1 MACDITA
8 GRNDANCLDSLGGIK
23 AIYVANFAKGMFA
36 DATIPDVGS
45 VKGQEITA
53 LTTGGYDVF
62 KYELRGTNNIDEAN
76 TKDINAGTSIFE
88 GSGTITLKKQD
99 ATTQAQMV
107 LLSKGRPQIIAEG
120 YDGLFRIFGIK
131 NGVDVTVNTASGADM
146 NEFNGYTLT
155 LASKEDNLAYF
166 VAEGLIG
173 ESNAGFDVQTN

>member
-8 GRNDANCLDSLGGIK
+8 GRNDSNCLDSLGGIK
-23 AIYVANFAKGMFA
+23 AIYIANYAKGMFA
-36 DATIPDVGS
+36 DATFTGE
-45 VKGQEITA
+45 EITA
-53 LTTGGYDVF
+53 MGSSYDVF
-62 KYELRGTNNIDEAN
+62 KYELRGTNNIDEVN

-88 GSGTITLKKQD
+88 ASGTITLKKQD

-120 YDGLFRIFGIK
+120 YDGTFRIFGIK
-131 NGVDVTVNTASGADM
+131 NGVNVTVNTASGADM

-166 VAEGLIG
+166 VDSSLISAG
-173 ESNAGFDVQTN
+173 ATTGFDVQAN

>member
-8 GRNDANCLDSLGGIK
+8 GRNDSNCLDSLGGIK
-23 AIYVANFAKGMFA
+23 AIYIANYAKGMFA
-36 DATIPDVGS
+36 DATFTGE
-45 VKGQEITA
+45 EITA
-53 LTTGGYDVF
+53 MGSSYDVF

-88 GSGTITLKKQD
+88 ASGTITLKKQD

-120 YDGLFRIFGIK
+120 YDGSFRIFGIK

-166 VAEGLIG
+166 VNSSLIG
-173 ESNAGFDVQTN
+173 AGNGAFDVQANS

>member
-8 GRNDANCLDSLGGIK
+8 GRNDSNCLDSLGGIK

-36 DATIPDVGS
+36 DATFTGE
-45 VKGQEITA
+45 EITA
-53 LTTGGYDVF
+53 MGSAYDVF

-88 GSGTITLKKQD
+88 ASGTITLKKQD

-120 YDGLFRIFGIK
+120 YDGSFRIFGIK

-166 VAEGLIG
+166 VASGLVA
-173 ESNAGFDVQTN
+173 ENAATGFDVQAN

>member
-8 GRNDANCLDSLGGIK
+8 GRNDSNCLDSLGGIK
-23 AIYVANFAKGMFA
+23 AIYIANFEKGMFA
-36 DATIPDVGS
+36 DATFTGE
-45 VKGQEITA
+45 EITA
-53 LTTGGYDVF
+53 MGADYDVF

-120 YDGLFRIFGIK
+120 YDGSFRIYGIK

-166 VAEGLIG
+166 VAATLMTNGT
-173 ESNAGFDVQTN
+173 FDVQAN

>member
-8 GRNDANCLDSLGGIK
+8 GRNDSNCLDSLGGIK

-36 DATIPDVGS
+36 DATFTGE
-45 VKGQEITA
+45 EITA
-53 LTTGGYDVF
+53 MGSAYDVF

-88 GSGTITLKKQD
+88 ASGTITLKKQD

-120 YDGLFRIFGIK
+120 YDGSFRIFGIK

-166 VAEGLIG
+166 VASSLVG
-173 ESNAGFDVQTN
+173 AGDAFDVQAN

>member
-8 GRNDANCLDSLGGIK
+8 GRNDSNCLDSLGGIK
-23 AIYVANFAKGMFA
+23 AIYLANYAKGMFA
-36 DATIPDVGS
+36 DATFTGE
-45 VKGQEITA
+45 EITA
-53 LTTGGYDVF
+53 MSSSYDVF

-120 YDGLFRIFGIK
+120 YDGTFRIFGIK

-166 VAEGLIG
+166 VDSDLIG
-173 ESNAGFDVQTN
+173 AGNTAFDVQAN

>member
-8 GRNDANCLDSLGGIK
+8 GRNDSNCLDSLGGIK

-36 DATIPDVGS
+36 DATFTGE
-45 VKGQEITA
+45 EITA
-53 LTTGGYDVF
+53 MGSAYDVY

-120 YDGLFRIFGIK
+120 YDGSFRIFGIK

-166 VAEGLIG
+166 VAAGLVQAG
-173 ESNAGFDVQTN
+173 AATGFDVQAN

>member
-8 GRNDANCLDSLGGIK
+8 GRNDSNCLDSLGGIK
-23 AIYVANFAKGMFA
+23 AIYVANFEKGMFA
-36 DATIPDVGS
+36 DATFTGE
-45 VKGQEITA
+45 EITA
-53 LTTGGYDVF
+53 MGADYDVF

-88 GSGTITLKKQD
+88 ASGTITLKKQD

-120 YDGLFRIFGIK
+120 YDGSFRIYGIK

-166 VAEGLIG
+166 VTSSLVV
-173 ESNAGFDVQTN
+173 AGGTFDVQAN

>member
-8 GRNDANCLDSLGGIK
+8 GRNDSNCLDSLGGIK

-36 DATIPDVGS
+36 DATFTGE
-45 VKGQEITA
+45 EITA
-53 LTTGGYDVF
+53 MGSAYDVF

-88 GSGTITLKKQD
+88 ASGTITLKKQD

-120 YDGLFRIFGIK
+120 YDGSLRIFGIK

-166 VAEGLIG
+166 VDSSLVAAG
-173 ESNAGFDVQTN
+173 AATGFDVQAN

>member
-8 GRNDANCLDSLGGIK
+8 GRNDSNCLDSLGGIK
-23 AIYVANFAKGMFA
+23 AIYILNFEKGLFA
-36 DATIPDVGS
+36 DATSSWDIDQTQSIVGLNNS
-45 VKGQEITA
+45 
-53 LTTGGYDVF
+53 YDVF

-88 GSGTITLKKQD
+88 ASGTITLKKQD

-120 YDGLFRIFGIK
+120 YDGLFRLFGLK

-166 VAEGLIG
+166 VASSLISEG
-173 ESNAGFDVQTN
+173 NTAFDVQAN

>member
-36 DATIPDVGS
+36 DSTFTGE
-45 VKGQEITA
+45 EITA
-53 LTTGGYDVF
+53 LTTGNYDVF

-166 VAEGLIG
+166 VTSTLISVG
-173 ESNAGFDVQTN
+173 NAGFDVQTN

>member
-8 GRNDANCLDSLGGIK
+8 GRNDSNCLDSLGGIK
-23 AIYVANFAKGMFA
+23 AIYILNFAKGLFE
-36 DATIPDVGS
+36 DATSSWDIDQSQSIVGLNNS
-45 VKGQEITA
+45 
-53 LTTGGYDVF
+53 YDVF

-88 GSGTITLKKQD
+88 ASGTITLKKQD

-120 YDGLFRIFGIK
+120 YDGLFRIFGLK

-166 VAEGLIG
+166 VAATLMTNGT
-173 ESNAGFDVQTN
+173 FDVQAN

>member
-8 GRNDANCLDSLGGIK
+8 GRNDSNCLDSLGGIK
-23 AIYVANFAKGMFA
+23 AIYILNFAKGLYA
-36 DATIPDVGS
+36 DAFASTDPS
-45 VKGQEITA
+45 GQQITT
-53 LTTGGYDVF
+53 LNQTYDVF

-120 YDGLFRIFGIK
+120 YDGSFRLFGIK

-155 LASKEDNLAYF
+155 LASKEDNLAFF
-166 VAEGLIG
+166 VPETLISAG
-173 ESNAGFDVQTN
+173 NAGFDVQTN

>member
-8 GRNDANCLDSLGGIK
+8 GRNDSNCLDSLGGIK

-36 DATIPDVGS
+36 DATFTGE
-45 VKGQEITA
+45 EITA
-53 LTTGGYDVF
+53 MGSAYDVY

-120 YDGLFRIFGIK
+120 YDGSLRIFGIK

-166 VAEGLIG
+166 VASSLVAAG
-173 ESNAGFDVQTN
+173 AATGFDVQAN

>member
-8 GRNDANCLDSLGGIK
+8 GRNDSNCLDSLGGIK

-36 DATIPDVGS
+36 DATFTGE
-45 VKGQEITA
+45 EITA
-53 LTTGGYDVF
+53 MGSAYDVF

-88 GSGTITLKKQD
+88 ASGTITLKKQD

-120 YDGLFRIFGIK
+120 YDGSLRIFGIK

-166 VAEGLIG
+166 VASSLVAAG
-173 ESNAGFDVQTN
+173 AATGFDVQAN

>member
-8 GRNDANCLDSLGGIK
+8 GRNDSNCLDSLGGIK

-36 DATIPDVGS
+36 DATFTGE
-45 VKGQEITA
+45 EITA
-53 LTTGGYDVF
+53 MGSAYDVF

-88 GSGTITLKKQD
+88 ASGTITLKKQD

-166 VAEGLIG
+166 VDSSLVAAG
-173 ESNAGFDVQTN
+173 AATGFDVQAN

>member
-8 GRNDANCLDSLGGIK
+8 GRNDSNCLDSLGGIK

-36 DATIPDVGS
+36 DATFTGE
-45 VKGQEITA
+45 EITA
-53 LTTGGYDVF
+53 MGSAYDVF

-88 GSGTITLKKQD
+88 ASGTITLKKQD

-120 YDGLFRIFGIK
+120 YDGSFRIFGIK

-166 VAEGLIG
+166 VAASLIG
-173 ESNAGFDVQTN
+173 VGNSGFDVQAN